1 MTFGASVVAER
12 INPDAETVSDG
23 ALMAHIADGDRE
35 AYAALVDRYLVRI
48 LRLAARMVGNA
59 SDAEDIAQDVFMRV
73 WLHAKTWR
81 PAKAQFG
88 TWLYRIAVNR
98 CLDHRRRRWFV
109 SLDQAAEV
117 EDPKPGTD
125 AIVFRNETSRLVA
138 KAVATLPDRQRAA
151 LILCHFE
158 EMSVKDAAAALA
170 LSVSAVESLLVR
182 ARRTLRARLETLDLD
197 EVGYA

>member
-1 MTFGASVVAER
+1 MTFGARVVAAR
-12 INPDAETVSDG
+12 IVPNAEGVGDG
-23 ALMAHIADGDRE
+23 ALMSRIADGDRE
-35 AYAALVDRYLVRI
+35 AYAALVDRYLARI
-48 LRLAARMVGNA
+48 LRLAIRMIGNA

-81 PAKAQFG
+81 PEKAQFG
-88 TWLYRIAVNR
+88 TWLYQIAINR

-109 SLDQAAEV
+109 SLELAAEV

-125 AIVFRNETSRLVA
+125 AVVFRRETSRLVA

-158 EMSVKDAAAALA
+158 EMSVRDAAAVLT
-170 LSVSAVESLLVR
+170 LSVSAIESLLVR
-182 ARRTLRARLETLDLD
+182 ARRTLRARLEALDLN
-197 EVGYA
+197 EVGFA